1 MSHDAILKHRQNLP
15 AECRIRL
22 AGEGLY
28 LSRSSRNIGPTVW
41 FITPTSLPIPSGC
54 SGNRCASL
62 GRFTR
67 YPNHDQN
74 TRRCCEPASVV
85 CTNQRYDDRR
95 DSGAGHRQFSR
106 QAAPP
111 WLIAPGE
118 VMILSWNM
126 LLIVCKPP
134 SWSKHLPFWFLTGNA
149 ELMNPQ
155 D

>member
-1 MSHDAILKHRQNLP
+1 MSHDAILKHRQNPP

-28 LSRSSRNIGPTVW
+28 LSRSSRNIGSTVW

-62 GRFTR
+62 GRLNR

-74 TRRCCEPASVV
+74 TRRCCEPASVT
-85 CTNQRYDDRR
+85 CANQRHDYWR
-95 DSGAGHRQFSR
+95 DSGTGHRQFSR

-111 WLIAPGE
+111 WLIAIVE
-118 VMILSWNM
+118 VYVVSWNL
-126 LLIVCKPP
+126 LLIVCMPLNWSRSLP
-134 SWSKHLPFWFLTGNA
+134 SWFRTGNA
-149 ELMNPQ
+149 ALMNPQ

>member
-1 MSHDAILKHRQNLP
+1 MTRSSNTDKTHRLNAAFDLLAKGYTLAEAAEILTQLF
-15 AECRIRL
+15 
-22 AGEGLY
+22 G
-28 LSRSSRNIGPTVW
+28 LSR
-41 FITPTSLPIPSGC
+41 LPIPSGC

-62 GRFTR
+62 GRFTL

-74 TRRCCEPASVV
+74 TRRCCESASVV

-149 ELMNPQ
+149 VLMNPQ